1 MRQRVP
7 NYFMNMIVKITF
19 FTTLIV
25 LILSVLLYTS
35 FRSYNIKVVNQ
46 LNESLMHQVIHNAE
60 QIHAYIR
67 SYSVSL
73 TGNTDVKN
81 LMYGENLSVYETL
94 GSIRALDL
102 ALEANPYMESMYVYN
117 ARSDTYYVMGPNPVI
132 RKGGAFDPQI
142 DGLLKAGTPIPR
154 LTPIPRFIAHTEEQ
168 PNKDAQVFTYVLPE
182 FFRDGS
188 TLKSAI
194 IINVKVESFLNNVA
208 ADGTNTMDMKSLWFL
223 GRGGEVFA
231 HTDQELFLQHVGELD
246 YVGRILQSPQSSGYF
261 TAPLEGTTSVV
272 TYVHSD
278 LLDWKLVGVTPYDTV
293 ARTAERVKSLAIGI
307 GVIMMTACLI
317 AAVILTRNLYAPV
330 RTLHN
335 KFSPHIPSDDRAA
348 GNNNEFEMISEV
360 FSTTRHK
367 LLDLQQFRNS
377 NWLALK
383 QKALEDFM
391 RTGLPPARN
400 EYEWLQTY
408 AAGINPNGPWA
419 VVVIRIDRYAD
430 FCEKYSEPDRALLRY
445 ALTNIAGE
453 ILRTSFACET
463 LDMGEDRVA
472 VILSVEEDEGGK
484 AGRRESLTELLQQA
498 RMSFEH
504 YCGFAFSAFVSE
516 AAMTLREIPYL
527 YRDALELAHNR
538 FKAGHGCLLFRE
550 ESEPAGPEYFN
561 LNHPLVDQLLEGIQE
576 GKPDKAG
583 AAYGLLTELLHRC
596 DYDNM
601 MFAVSYLS
609 SSIFNLL
616 HTMESNRTVT
626 FGLSFSEFDRKL
638 KRMETFT
645 EMDAEFR
652 RLFEA
657 IAGRIHQIPNEKTK
671 LIVSEAL
678 RYIDEHYADNALSP
692 HQIAD
697 LFNLTPAYLNK
708 LCRERTSHSLGDYI
722 THVRV
727 EKAKQLLGETNLTI
741 DQIIGRIGWENK
753 KYFFRIFKKLTG
765 ATPTE
770 YRLKLNV
777 DQLNAP

>member
-1 MRQRVP
+1 MRQRLP
-7 NYFMNMIVKITF
+7 NYFFNMIVKITF
-19 FTTLIV
+19 FTTFIV

-46 LNESLMHQVIHNAE
+46 LNESLMQQVIHNAE
-60 QIHAYIR
+60 QIHKYIR

-81 LMYGENLSVYETL
+81 LMYGEELSVYETL

-132 RKGGAFDPQI
+132 RKGGLFDPQI
-142 DGLLKAGTPIPR
+142 DDILKAGSPIPR

-188 TLKSAI
+188 TLKSAL
-194 IINVKVESFLNNVA
+194 IINVKVESFLHNVA
-208 ADGTNTMDMKSLWFL
+208 ADDSGIMDMKSLWFL
-223 GRGGEVFA
+223 GGEGEVFA
-231 HTDQELFLQHVGELD
+231 HTNQELFLQHIGDTD
-246 YVGRILQSPQSSGYF
+246 YVNQILQSPQSSGYF
-261 TAPLEGTTSVV
+261 TAQLEGDTSVV
-272 TYVHSD
+272 TYVHSE
-278 LLDWKLVGVTPYDTV
+278 LLGWKLVGVTPFDTV
-293 ARTAERVKSLAIGI
+293 AQTAERVKSLAIGI
-307 GVIMMTACLI
+307 GVMMLTLCLI
-317 AAVILTRNLYAPV
+317 AAVVLTRNLYAPI
-330 RTLHN
+330 RMLRN
-335 KFSPHIPSDDRAA
+335 KFSPHIPAGDSAA
-348 GNNNEFEMISEV
+348 VHNEFEMISEV

-391 RTGLPPARN
+391 RTGLPPGRN
-400 EYEWLQTY
+400 EDEWLQAY
-408 AAGINPNGPWA
+408 GVRMNPNGHWVVA
-419 VVVIRIDRYAD
+419 VLRIDRYAD
-430 FCEKYSEPDRALLRY
+430 FCEKYNESDRALLRY
-445 ALTNIAGE
+445 ALTNIMGE
-453 ILRTSFACET
+453 IIHASFACET
-463 LDMGEDRVA
+463 VDMGEDRIA
-472 VILSVEEDEGGK
+472 VMMIVDEDEWPAPK
-484 AGRRESLTELLQQA
+484 WKEALAELLRQA

-504 YCGFAFSAFVSE
+504 YCGSAFSAFVSE
-516 AAMTLREIPYL
+516 SAITMREIPYL
-527 YRDALELAHNR
+527 YRDAVELSHNR
-538 FKAGHGCLLFRE
+538 IKAGHRCLLFCE
-550 ESEPAGPEYFN
+550 ESGAAEPFFFN
-561 LNHPLVDQLLEGIQE
+561 MNHPLLDQLLEGIQE
-576 GKPDKAG
+576 GKPDKAEV
-583 AAYGLLTELLHRC
+583 AYNSLRELLYRC
-596 DYDNM
+596 DPDNM

-609 SSIFNLL
+609 SSVFNLL
-616 HTMESNRTVT
+616 HTMESKRTVS
-626 FGLSFSEFDRKL
+626 FGLSFTEFDRKL
-638 KRMETFT
+638 KRMETFA
-645 EMDAEFR
+645 EMDDEFR

-657 IAGRIHQIPNEKTK
+657 IAARMNRIPNEKTN

-678 RYIDEHYADNALSP
+678 RYIEEHYADIALSP

-770 YRLKLNV
+770 YRLKLSI
-777 DQLNAP
+777 DQLNKS